1 MAHGTA
7 IRADGQL
14 ADNLIPE
21 DDHSFA
27 LSTGSWTS
35 PNAVLSIEYNDT
47 VSAGYN
53 TLKISPSTLGPVT
66 VTFNPIRSTL
76 NDRNDNMV
84 FHCRIKSDRDLLVS
98 VQVARGAEGSTTRQ
112 VAVPSGRWNILR
124 SQPIQVPFTSET
136 YLFTTTL
143 TFSNHN
149 GSPIL
154 LTVPVV
160 HRDLAFTDN
169 LFVREMVPLMPDVFT
184 SIDAVQEYPTYPMY
198 RLLEVGLAY
207 GGVGSDQ
214 FDHFRYRDISEG
226 RIDSDPF
233 TFSGF
238 VSPIVAERRFLP
250 WLAQFN
256 GVPLLDP
263 VIGTT
268 PWGNLPGTW
277 AEIMQSIDPTADVVL
292 TISSITRS
300 SNVVSAVVLESVAS
314 ISAGHTVSVSLAGSF
329 NGQFLVTS
337 VDVGTST
344 IQWAQDGTNQTA
356 SAGVI
361 KKVDTEWI
369 ELEAFETDVTG
380 IDEYLRWQ
388 VETGYYGVKAGS
400 REAIV
405 QAAKQVLTGTK
416 TVNVYSNWQGNS
428 WVIKVYTK
436 TAETPDG
443 VEGASSSR
451 VLTAIERARP
461 AGYQILHEA
470 NIAAADSSFV
480 LGDPVNGVLGVSRL

>member
-21 DDHSFA
+21 DDHSF
-27 LSTGSWTS
+27 LLTTGSWTS

-47 VSAGYN
+47 VSEGYN

-66 VTFNPIRSTL
+66 VTFDPIRSTL

-84 FHCRIKSDRDLLVS
+84 FHCRTKCESDLLATVVIS
-98 VQVARGAEGSTTRQ
+98 RAAEGSSSRQ
-112 VAVPSGRWNILR
+112 IAVPSGRWNILR
-124 SQPIQVPFTSET
+124 AQPINIPFTSET

-143 TFSNHN
+143 TFANHN

-154 LTVPVV
+154 LTMPVM

-169 LFVREMVPLMPDVFT
+169 LFVREIVPLIPEVFT
-184 SIDAVQEYPTYPMY
+184 AIDSVQEYPTFPMY

-207 GGVGSDQ
+207 AGVGSDQ

-226 RIDSDPF
+226 RVDSDPF

-238 VSPIVAERRFLP
+238 VSPVVAERRFLP

-256 GVPLLDP
+256 GVRLFDP

-268 PWGNLPGTW
+268 PWGNLPETW
-277 AEIMQSIDPTADVVL
+277 TGIMQSIDPAADVVL
-292 TISSITRS
+292 TISSISRA
-300 SNVVSAVVLESVAS
+300 SNVVTAVVLESVAS

-329 NGQFLVTS
+329 NGQFIVTS
-337 VDVGTST
+337 VNTGTST
-344 IQWAQDGTNQTA
+344 IQWTQTGADQTA
-356 SAGVI
+356 SAGVV

-400 REAIV
+400 REAIIE
-405 QAAKQVLTGTK
+405 ATKQVLTGTK
-416 TVNVYSNWQGNS
+416 TVNVYSNWQGNP

-443 VEGASSSR
+443 VEGVSSSR
-451 VLTAIERARP
+451 VLQAVERARP
-461 AGYQILHEA
+461 AGYQVIHEA
-470 NIAAADSSFV
+470 NVAAADSTFV